1 MVNKMSYDAS
11 AGVLN
16 LEDIEVMGATALGVD
31 PDTGAQIQEGME
43 GAHLDIVDF
52 EEGSN
57 RFTYAD
63 DPELIEML
71 TKLVDERMQAFI
83 NSGDTAQNLGKEGQT
98 LDHSNP
104 QIFKLTMPDGVVK
117 EFELS
122 SDEIDFAL
130 RNLVN
135 ETYADDDHWYD
146 VTVYPDT
153 NTVIMSNWYSY
164 TPEDYRQEYSRED
177 DNFALV
183 GERVPVKRIWA
194 TDEEIAALNQIK
206 TDKASLEQKLEE
218 VNTILGTYQA
228 AEAEA
233 KKQELLNGAE
243 YSVISDSDEYKELAE
258 NHADFSVDE
267 VRDKLNA
274 MLLAYAKKQF
284 AVKPEAVKPQGIVIP
299 VVDSK
304 KSKSPYG
311 GLFD

>member
-1 MVNKMSYDAS
+1 M
-11 AGVLN
+11 
-16 LEDIEVMGATALGVD
+16 
-31 PDTGAQIQEGME
+31 
-43 GAHLDIVDF
+43 
-52 EEGSN
+52 
-57 RFTYAD
+57 
-63 DPELIEML
+63 
-71 TKLVDERMQAFI
+71 
-83 NSGDTAQNLGKEGQT
+83 
-98 LDHSNP
+98 DHSNP

-135 ETYADDDHWYD
+135 ETYADDDHWYG

-194 TDEEIAALNQIK
+194 TDEEIAALDQIK
-206 TDKASLEQKLEE
+206 ADKASLEQKLEE

-243 YSVISDSDEYKELAE
+243 YSVISGSDEYKELAE